1 MAYTPNN
8 NISIERGSPTSRDPS
23 IPGGRSSRGVR
34 NFRNLLNP
42 KLEANLDAED
52 QIVPPVEDINP
63 IPKSINTLQL
73 EEANIIENNVIKLD
87 REIFSRSSFNSIVP
101 SDFEEL
107 SKKEDTFSITQFFQ
121 LYNSLFFDIPKIG
134 TESHVSIINQSREY
148 IENYN
153 LDDPKDDIIDTL
165 NNRIQEL
172 EEQLL
177 LANQTEDEHPF
188 FRNGTIVSK
197 KDSPDYYYMDKG
209 FKRQINYN
217 ADFHRLLINT
227 LGYNVDDYPDGPNW
241 YPYASVKVLS
251 NIKSGP
257 NLDES
262 NFDQP
267 TFIRDGELI
276 IGESDTGGD
285 PRDAQIEQLRNRIRE
300 IESGDFSSL
309 PALDK
314 VSIDISEIF
323 DVGDDIR
330 DRVDNRLSQLVAPL
344 PNVVKKNDKF
354 QKLIDDVSKA
364 VSNKA
369 VEALQN
375 RLNG

>member
-1 MAYTPNN
+1 
-8 NISIERGSPTSRDPS
+8 
-23 IPGGRSSRGVR
+23 
-34 NFRNLLNP
+34 
-42 KLEANLDAED
+42 
-52 QIVPPVEDINP
+52 
-63 IPKSINTLQL
+63 
-73 EEANIIENNVIKLD
+73 
-87 REIFSRSSFNSIVP
+87 
-101 SDFEEL
+101 
-107 SKKEDTFSITQFFQ
+107 
-121 LYNSLFFDIPKIG
+121 
-134 TESHVSIINQSREY
+134 
-148 IENYN
+148 
-153 LDDPKDDIIDTL
+153 
-165 NNRIQEL
+165 
-172 EEQLL
+172 
-177 LANQTEDEHPF
+177 
-188 FRNGTIVSK
+188 
-197 KDSPDYYYMDKG
+197 MDKG

-309 PALDK
+309 PALDR
-314 VSIDISEIF
+314 VSIDISEISEI
-323 DVGDDIR
+323 GNDIR
-330 DRVDNRLSQLVAPL
+330 NRVDNRLSQLVAPL